1 MVLCENFKSMEKQ
14 EIDGF
19 FFLRLGDFSP
29 IGDDIA
35 KEMIEEEMHEYSEN
49 QFCIV
54 RKPHRKSV
62 EGVINKIGFAQQ
74 GTVGGKRGGGF
85 YKAYLLSDGKYY
97 YEHEIKDYH

>member
-1 MVLCENFKSMEKQ
+1 MTKQDIDGYFFLVAINFKK
-14 EIDGF
+14 ID
-19 FFLRLGDFSP
+19 
-29 IGDDIA
+29 IGVA
-35 KEMIEEEMHEYSEN
+35 REMIKELKHKYSKN

-74 GTVGGKRGGGF
+74 GTVGGKIGGGF

-97 YEHEIKDYH
+97 YEHEIKDCA